1 MLKTRQSEKL
11 KSEFK
16 FLDNYLKYL
25 PKDMKILDVG
35 CGYGE
40 KLIHIHD
47 KNYDV
52 LGVEKNKFILNEMKN
67 KGYNV
72 LNLEEFEAKK
82 NKKYDLIIM
91 SHIIEHFDYE
101 SLKEFMEYYL
111 QFLKNGGDLMIF
123 TPTLSKDFYVDFDH
137 VKPYHP
143 QGIKVLFDGSNFQLQ
158 FYSKYKLKLIE
169 FRYRKS
175 PIFITYTRRQLL
187 GQKDRLTSLI
197 NLFSLAIFKLS
208 FKTFA
213 KTTGWMGVYKK
224 VEDS

>member
-1 MLKTRQSEKL
+1 MLKAKESEKL
-11 KSEFK
+11 RSEFK

-25 PKDMKILDVG
+25 PKDIKILDVG

-40 KLIHIHD
+40 KLIHIHSM
-47 KNYDV
+47 NYNIS
-52 LGVEKNKFILNEMKN
+52 GVEKNKFILNKMKN
-67 KGYNV
+67 KGYDV
-72 LNLEEFEAKK
+72 FAPEEFEAKK
-82 NKKYDLIIM
+82 DTKYDLIIM

-123 TPTLSKDFYVDFDH
+123 TPTLSKNFYVDFDH

-169 FRYRKS
+169 FEYRKS
-175 PIFITYTRRQLL
+175 PFQITYTKKQIL
-187 GQKDRLTSLI
+187 GKKDRLASLT
-197 NLFSLAIFKLS
+197 NLFLIALFRLS
-208 FKTFA
+208 FKTIST
-213 KTTGWMGVYKK
+213 TTGWAGVFKK
-224 VEDS
+224 ERLV